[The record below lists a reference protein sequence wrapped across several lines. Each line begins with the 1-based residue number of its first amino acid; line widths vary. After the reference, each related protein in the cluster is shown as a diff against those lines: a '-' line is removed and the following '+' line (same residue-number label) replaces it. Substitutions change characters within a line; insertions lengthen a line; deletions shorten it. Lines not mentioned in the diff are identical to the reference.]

1 MERCDVLIV
10 GGGPAGSSCAW
21 RLAGSGLDVLVLDR
35 KGFPRDKPC
44 AGWVTPPLVEEL
56 KLDLEEYG
64 RGRVLEPITGFTVSL
79 MGGPERTTDH
89 GRPISYAIR
98 RCEFDDYL
106 LRRSGARL
114 RLGEPVKS
122 LERVGG
128 EWLVNGEIQTR
139 LLVGAGGHFC
149 PVARALGGKTG
160 GRRGEV
166 TSPVQPVVAA
176 QEIEVELTAD
186 QLRACP
192 IKPGVPNLAF
202 CTDLKGYG
210 WFYRKG
216 NYLNVGLGREDDQ
229 NLSDHVSAYVAL
241 LKEHGR
247 IPKDL
252 ATKFSGHAYLLYTH
266 SVRPLIG
273 DGVLLVGD
281 AAGLAYSPSGEG
293 IRPAVESALMAADA
307 IAAAGGDFRRDR
319 LGPYAA
325 RLTARFGQRTARS
338 VGDLIPAGLQRF
350 LARNLM
356 TWGWFARHVVVD
368 RWFLRAYEPALD
380 LDPPKKSPEHS
391 HHL

>member
-1 MERCDVLIV
+1 MENCDVLIV

-21 RLAGSGLDVLVLDR
+21 KLAGSGLDVLVLDR

-44 AGWVTPPLVEEL
+44 AGWITPPLVEEL
-56 KLDLEEYG
+56 KLDLAEYG
-64 RGRVLEPITGFTVSL
+64 RGRVLEPITAFTVSL

-89 GRPISYAIR
+89 GKPISYAIR

-122 LERVGG
+122 LERVGE
-128 EWLVNGEIQTR
+128 EWVVNGEVRAR

-149 PVARALGGKTG
+149 PVARTLGGKTG
-160 GRRGEV
+160 G
-166 TSPVQPVVAA
+166 SQPVVAA
-176 QEIEVELTAD
+176 QEIEVELTPE
-186 QLRACP
+186 QMRTCP

-229 NLSDHVSAYVAL
+229 NLSDHVTAYVAF
-241 LKEHGR
+241 LKEQGK

-252 ATKFSGHAYLLYTH
+252 ATRFIGHAYLLYSH
-266 SVRPLIG
+266 SARPPV
-273 DGVLLVGD
+273 DEGVLLVGD

-307 IAAAGGDFRRDR
+307 IAAARGDYRRER
-319 LGPYAA
+319 LEPYAV
-325 RLTARFGQRTARS
+325 RLKERFGQRAARS

-356 TWGWFARHVVVD
+356 SWSWFARHVVVD
-368 RWFLRAYEPALD
+368 RWFLRAYEPALR
-380 LDPPKKSPEHS
+380 LDERR
-391 HHL
+391 